1 MIDQHKSTFAEMYY
15 DFDRHPLTKLF
26 VPDKTINWSQDQEQK
41 TKTIGV
47 SGVSVVSQHGINV

>member
-26 VPDKTINWSQDQEQK
+26 VPDKTVNWSQDQEQK

-47 SGVSVVSQHGINV
+47 SVVSQHGINV